1 MSPDSPAPQPPPANP
16 SDPEFQRVWKMVE
29 EIGLQERHFNELE
42 SRYRTMAAGWI
53 LGLFS
58 AIGFVISETLHVGI
72 DRYLLVAGIGV
83 AGCAGLI
90 LLWILDLL
98 VYHQLLDAC
107 FVEGLILEDRHRWL
121 PPLRHN
127 MMATQKGKGV
137 LFRVVG
143 FYLLPVVLFALVAGG
158 GLAAWLW
165 SEERLAAVASLGLGI
180 AAAAVLAWT
189 LRSRTE
195 NTAAIEARLVKA
207 RYRGL
212 HSSPGSPATG

>member
-1 MSPDSPAPQPPPANP
+1 MSPDSPAPQLPPANP

-72 DRYLLVAGIGV
+72 DRYLLV
-83 AGCAGLI
+83 
-90 LLWILDLL
+90 
-98 VYHQLLDAC
+98 YHQLLDAC
-107 FVEGLILEDRHRWL
+107 VVEGLILEDRHRWL

-165 SEERLAAVASLGLGI
+165 SEERLAAVACLGLGI